1 MVIIKDFT
9 RLEEFGF
16 KKLPWNNEGHDMW
29 EKGLVFDDYNQP
41 VVSLLVNPFNNT
53 PCIDFKYNE
62 VVLYATSDE
71 EHWMD
76 AAVRPDVFMELI
88 QAGVAEYVPDNK
100 VKAVA

>member
-16 KKLPWNNEGHDMW
+16 KKLPWKNEGHDVW
-29 EKGLVFDDYNQP
+29 EKGLIFDDLESI
-41 VVSLLVNPFNNT
+41 VSLLVNPFNNT
-53 PCIDFKYNE
+53 PRGDFQYNE
-62 VVLYATSDE
+62 VVVYATSDE
-71 EHWMD
+71 KKCLD